1 MSFLKKMQSLLPTVF
16 ERINFRTRAHRL
28 FRLELLLIFFWISLP
43 TILSGDSHNDSRKN
57 DSLSMKKP
65 SPNKLPTA
73 DDVRDTRPLI
83 RVGLLEGYEKV
94 SLQINGPFAVE
105 NLKGETLRPM
115 APSNLKWRVRVEEA
129 VPSQFIYSVLVMTF
143 ADKEEAITLAEK
155 LEKEGS
161 HAYVRSLGNPVE
173 VQGNILRDN
182 TRYRVQ
188 VGNFENSEDAEELL
202 QTFIDDYAPRVV
214 RELMRRVSGKVE
226 LFDAKL
232 EESWVSDDG
241 VRIVPADLTVE
252 TKICSVRVG
261 TGFRWE
267 TEEDR
272 SYAGVVEI
280 RLDHDGK
287 LCAISEVPIDVYLR
301 GVVPSEMPAG
311 FPREALKAQAVA
323 ARSEVLAKLHT
334 KHLNDPFDVCGTE
347 HCQVYAGV
355 TQEDPRTNEAVI
367 ETSGEVLMRDGILMD
382 AVYSAVCGGHTEDAA
397 RVWASPPINAAEGVW
412 CTLKDDLK
420 KIDLTTEENARKWIL
435 SKPDVCCNIPA
446 KLLPVAPDYTHRHFR
461 WEVTY
466 NRAEFEKIIA
476 RNTGQDIGT
485 FYDIIPLERGVSGR
499 LVLIEILGSHK
510 NLKIK
515 KELNIRRALSP
526 TMLESSCFVVDIQQD
541 EEGLPVEI
549 TLNGAGWGH
558 GAGMCQV
565 GAAYMAVKGKTYHEI
580 LNHYY
585 RSSTISRCYSLPES
599 TESCD

>member
-1 MSFLKKMQSLLPTVF
+1 MIQSLLPTVF
-16 ERINFRTRAHRL
+16 KLINFRTQAHRL
-28 FRLELLLIFFWISLP
+28 FRRELLLIILWILFP
-43 TILSGDSHNDSRKN
+43 TVLSGISHNDSRKN

-65 SPNKLPTA
+65 SPNKSPAA
-73 DDVRDTRPLI
+73 DDARDTRPQI
-83 RVGLLEGYEKV
+83 RVGLIEGYEKV
-94 SLQINGPFAVE
+94 SFQVDGPFAVK

-115 APSNLKWRVRVEEA
+115 APSNLKWRVRVEET

-143 ADKEEAITLAEK
+143 ADKEEAIALAEN
-155 LEKEGS
+155 LEKEGL

-188 VGNFENSEDAEELL
+188 IGNFENSDDAEELL
-202 QTFIDDYAPRVV
+202 QAFMDDYAPRVV
-214 RELMRRVSGKVE
+214 RELMRRVTGKVE

-232 EESWVSDDG
+232 EESCISDDG

-252 TKICSVRVG
+252 TKIHSVRVG

-272 SYAGVVEI
+272 SYSGIVEI

-287 LCAISEVPIDVYLR
+287 LSAISEVPIDVYLR

-367 ETSGEVLMRDGILMD
+367 ETSGEVLMRDSILMD

-397 RVWASPPINAAEGVW
+397 RVWASPPINATEGIW
-412 CTLKDDLK
+412 CTLQDDLK
-420 KIDLTTEENARKWIL
+420 KIDLTTEDGAREWIL
-435 SKPDVCCNIPA
+435 SKPKVCCNIPA
-446 KLLPVAPDYTHRHFR
+446 KLLPVAPDYIHRHFR
-461 WEVTY
+461 WDVTY

-499 LVLIEILGSHK
+499 LMLIEILGSHK

-526 TMLESSCFVVDIQQD
+526 TMLESSCFIVDIQQD

-549 TLNGAGWGH
+549 TLSGAGWGH

-565 GAAYMAVKGKTYHEI
+565 GAAHMAVKGKTYQEI

-585 RSSTISRCYSLPES
+585 RKSTISRCYSLPES
-599 TESCD
+599 NDSCD